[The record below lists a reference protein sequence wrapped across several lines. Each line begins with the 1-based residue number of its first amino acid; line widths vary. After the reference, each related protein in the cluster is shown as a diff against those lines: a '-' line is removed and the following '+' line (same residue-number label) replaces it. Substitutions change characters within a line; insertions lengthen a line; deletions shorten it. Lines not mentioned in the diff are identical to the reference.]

1 MRAGGQRLPAPSFS
15 ACSWLGAVPFA
26 IGRWKKTDTLSF
38 GGGRILVEMS
48 GGEALAKSLVGEG
61 VEVVFGIPGIQ
72 IYGIVAALRD
82 EPGIRMV
89 TTRHEQATTYMAD
102 GYARASGKP
111 GVALVVPGV
120 GLYNA
125 ASGLTNAYSRST
137 PVLLIAGQVPRGAIG
152 KNLGV
157 VHEIADQ
164 PGTVRSVT
172 KWQRQASRPREVP
185 AAVFEAFR
193 QMRTG
198 RPRPVLIEMPPEAGV
213 EREEVLLRSPART
226 SKVVPR
232 PEDLREAAQV
242 IAKARM
248 PLIYAGGGVARSDG
262 EQALVGL
269 AEATNIPVVT
279 SSGGKGV
286 IPDSHPLSYG
296 CCFSPRGERQEMN
309 QLYEVMQSADVVIGI
324 GTRFSLGNPAGE
336 ASTLV
341 NINIDDAELTR
352 HQANTIPLHGDAGA
366 TIEALLPHLIEAGA
380 GERPSPVEAV
390 SAARSLIAY
399 YDIRLKEPQYAVM
412 EAMHRGIPEDAF
424 IVWDITQFGYYART
438 HWQVSHP
445 KTYIDSGY
453 SFNLGYAFPTA
464 LGVKVAKPDRPVV
477 CMTGDGGF
485 MFNSSEL
492 STALQYGI
500 NVVTVVFRNDSYGNV
515 ARDLDDAFGG
525 AYGTD
530 LHNPDF
536 VRFAESFGA
545 VGMRASD
552 PMELER
558 LIPLALEHEAP
569 VIIDVPFGDMPIPR
583 APQFAPF
590 YKFPWTQPQKGMI
603 SS

>member
-1 MRAGGQRLPAPSFS
+1 M
-15 ACSWLGAVPFA
+15 V
-26 IGRWKKTDTLSF
+26 K
-38 GGGRILVEMS
+38 MS
-48 GGEALAKSLVGEG
+48 GGEALVKSLVAEG
-61 VEVVFGIPGIQ
+61 VQVVFGVPGIQ
-72 IYGIVAALRD
+72 VYGIVAALRD

-102 GYARASGKP
+102 GYARASGRP
-111 GVALVVPGV
+111 GVALVVPGA

-125 ASGLTNAYSRST
+125 ASGLTNAYSRSS

-152 KNLGV
+152 KNVGA
-157 VHEIADQ
+157 VHEVADQ

-172 KWQRQASRPREVP
+172 KWQRMALRPREVP
-185 AAVFEAFR
+185 DAVFEAFR

-213 EREEVLLRSPART
+213 EREEVALRSPARVT
-226 SKVVPR
+226 RIVPSR
-232 PEDLREAAQV
+232 EDLQDAARV
-242 IAKARM
+242 IAESSL
-248 PLIYAGGGVARSDG
+248 PLIYAGGGVARSDAEG
-262 EQALVGL
+262 ALVEL

-279 SSGGKGV
+279 SSGGKGT

-296 CCFSPRGERQEMN
+296 SCFSPRGERQEMN

-324 GTRFSLGNPAGE
+324 GARFSLGNPAGE

-341 NINIDDAELTR
+341 NINIDDSELTKV
-352 HQANTIPLHGDAGA
+352 QSNTIPLHGDARA
-366 TIEALLPHLIEAGA
+366 TIEALVPFLKEAGA
-380 GERPSPVEAV
+380 GDRPSPVEAV
-390 SAARSLIAY
+390 AAARSLIAY
-399 YDIRLKEPQYAVM
+399 YDIRLHEPQYPVL
-412 EAMHRGIPEDAF
+412 EAMQNGIPEDAF
-424 IVWDITQFGYYART
+424 IVWDVTQFGYYART
-438 HWQVSHP
+438 HYKVNYP

-464 LGVKVAKPDRPVV
+464 LGVKVAKPGRPVV

-492 STALQYGI
+492 STAVQYGI
-500 NVVTVVFRNDSYGNV
+500 DVVTVVFRNDSYGNV
-515 ARDLDDAFGG
+515 ARDLDLAFGG

-536 VRFAESFGA
+536 VKFAESFGA
-545 VGMRASD
+545 VGMRADD
-552 PMELER
+552 PLELET
-558 LIPLALEHEAP
+558 LIPLALERQAP
-569 VIIDVPFGDMPIPR
+569 VIIDVPFGEMPIPR

-590 YKFPWTQPQKGMI
+590 YSLPWAMPQEGLI

>member
-1 MRAGGQRLPAPSFS
+1 M
-15 ACSWLGAVPFA
+15 
-26 IGRWKKTDTLSF
+26 
-38 GGGRILVEMS
+38 VEMS
-48 GGEALAKSLVGEG
+48 GGEALARSLVGEG

-72 IYGIVAALRD
+72 IYGIVAAIRD

-111 GVALVVPGV
+111 GVALVVPGA
-120 GLYNA
+120 GIYNA
-125 ASGLTNAYSRST
+125 APGLTNAFSRST
-137 PVLLIAGQVPRGAIG
+137 PVLLIAGQIPRGAIG
-152 KNLGV
+152 KNLGA

-172 KWQRQASRPREVP
+172 KWQRQASRPRDVP
-185 AAVFEAFR
+185 DTVFEAFR

-198 RPRPVLIEMPPEAGV
+198 RPRPVLIEMPPDAGV
-213 EREEVLLRSPART
+213 EREEVRLRRPAPVSKIVPSPD
-226 SKVVPR
+226 
-232 PEDLREAAQV
+232 DLREAARV
-242 IAKARM
+242 ITGSRT
-248 PLIYAGGGVARSDG
+248 PLIYAGGGVARSDA
-262 EQALVGL
+262 EQALVNL

-296 CCFSPRGERQEMN
+296 SCFSPRGERQEMN
-309 QLYEVMQSADVVIGI
+309 QIYEVMQAADVVIGI
-324 GTRFSLGNPAGE
+324 GARFSLGNPAGE

-341 NINIDDAELTR
+341 NINIDDTEITR

-366 TIEALLPHLIEAGA
+366 TIEAFLPVLVEAGA
-380 GERPSPVEAV
+380 GERPSPADAV
-390 SAARSLIAY
+390 SATRRLIAY
-399 YDIRLKEPQYAVM
+399 YDIRLKEPQYPVL
-412 EAMHRGIPEDAF
+412 EAIRSGTPEDAF
-424 IVWDITQFGYYART
+424 VVWDVTQFGYYART

-464 LGVKVAKPDRPVV
+464 LGAKVARPDRPVV

-492 STALQYGI
+492 STAVQYGI

-545 VGMRASD
+545 VGIRAND
-552 PMELER
+552 PIELGR
-558 LIPLALEHEAP
+558 LIPLALEKQAP
-569 VIIDVPFGDMPIPR
+569 VIIDVPFRDMPIPR

-590 YKFPWTQPQKGMI
+590 YKSPWTQPQKGLI